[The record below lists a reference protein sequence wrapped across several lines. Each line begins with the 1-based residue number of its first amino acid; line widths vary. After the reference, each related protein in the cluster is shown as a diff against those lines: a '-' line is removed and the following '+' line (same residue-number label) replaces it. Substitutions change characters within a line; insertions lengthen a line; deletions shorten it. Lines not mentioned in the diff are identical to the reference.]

1 MPEPSDESTPPRAG
15 LPPAVRAFDRTA
27 PRFDERFGAWRS
39 VAAQRRAVRREL
51 VRTFPPGGRVLDL
64 GAGTGEDALFLLERG
79 YDVTITDGSPTMVE
93 RARDKLRQAG
103 FADRPPPEQ
112 VVLEDLDRFADT
124 VQRQGR
130 PPYDGAY
137 SNFAAFNCV
146 ADLPALAGP
155 LASLL
160 RPGAHCLLVVF
171 GPCSV
176 GEVVVELLRGRPRAA
191 VRRFRRGAAP
201 ARLGGE
207 HFAVWYPSPR
217 TVARALAPYFRLRR
231 TRGIGILVPPSAAE
245 PFVSRF
251 PRIVGALEAAD
262 RVLTAPL
269 ALLAD
274 HVLLDLERTAEPAPA
289 PLRPATP
296 SPPPSEAPDIP
307 DTP

>member
-1 MPEPSDESTPPRAG
+1 MLREGRA
-15 LPPAVRAFDRTA
+15 
-27 PRFDERFGAWRS
+27 
-39 VAAQRRAVRREL
+39 
-51 VRTFPPGGRVLDL
+51 
-64 GAGTGEDALFLLERG
+64 
-79 YDVTITDGSPTMVE
+79 
-93 RARDKLRQAG
+93 
-103 FADRPPPEQ
+103 
-112 VVLEDLDRFADT
+112 
-124 VQRQGR
+124 
-130 PPYDGAY
+130 PYDGAY

-155 LASLL
+155 LARLL

-191 VRRFRRGAAP
+191 VRRFRQGPAP

-245 PFVSRF
+245 PFISRF
-251 PRIVGALEAAD
+251 PRLVDAMAAAD

-269 ALLAD
+269 ALLGD
-274 HVLLDLERTAEPAPA
+274 HVLLDLERTEEPEPATT
-289 PLRPATP
+289 R
-296 SPPPSEAPDIP
+296 DG
-307 DTP
+307 